1 MRGMR
6 LRKSTHRAC
15 FDRTP
20 DKWLRLRPRSKTPS
34 RDVVTRVPKASS
46 ELLRTAGSCANL
58 LSPCLRHWASRE
70 HAGRRIRRNCEQGAA
85 QIVKPSKPWKLFVL
99 GSDVPAFRPPGCSPP
114 VTRPTRQTEMNMTTK
129 IVLAL
134 ALAMTALASV
144 PASASPHHDWQV
156 AGNCQEDLGY
166 GRTSGWGCG

>member
-1 MRGMR
+1 MPSLARSCVSRARGPHCHHATIMRRGHPGPQGFIGIAAISPI
-6 LRKSTHRAC
+6 LRKSSLPLPSSLGVRERRSPHSPQLRARR
-15 FDRTP
+15 RTNGQTVRALETICVR
-20 DKWLRLRPRSKTPS
+20 KRRPGIQ
-34 RDVVTRVPKASS
+34 V
-46 ELLRTAGSCANL
+46 
-58 LSPCLRHWASRE
+58 
-70 HAGRRIRRNCEQGAA
+70 
-85 QIVKPSKPWKLFVL
+85 
-99 GSDVPAFRPPGCSPP
+99 PGCPPP
-114 VTRPTRQTEMNMTTK
+114 VTRPTRQTEINMTTK

>member
-1 MRGMR
+1 LPSSLSGAGAPVVAFAAIASKAPHKQSNRPSFGNYFYGGATSR
-6 LRKSTHRAC
+6 
-15 FDRTP
+15 
-20 DKWLRLRPRSKTPS
+20 RLRP
-34 RDVVTRVPKASS
+34 
-46 ELLRTAGSCANL
+46 
-58 LSPCLRHWASRE
+58 
-70 HAGRRIRRNCEQGAA
+70 
-85 QIVKPSKPWKLFVL
+85 
-99 GSDVPAFRPPGCSPP
+99 GCPPP

>member
-1 MRGMR
+1 VSR
-6 LRKSTHRAC
+6 LRRSIHRAC
-15 FDRTP
+15 FGPLPGKPLRFPPRPELPSP
-20 DKWLRLRPRSKTPS
+20 DMCIRLPE
-34 RDVVTRVPKASS
+34 ASS
-46 ELLRTAGSCANL
+46 ELLRLARSCVNL
-58 LSPCLRHWASRE
+58 VSPCLRHCAARE
-70 HAGRRIRRNCEQGAA
+70 RWPLHSPQLRARRRTNSQTVRALETMCTKGRRASTHAA
-85 QIVKPSKPWKLFVL
+85 GCPS
-99 GSDVPAFRPPGCSPP
+99 P
-114 VTRPTRQTEMNMTTK
+114 VTQPTRQKEMNMTTK

>member
-1 MRGMR
+1 MV
-6 LRKSTHRAC
+6 KQS
-15 FDRTP
+15 
-20 DKWLRLRPRSKTPS
+20 
-34 RDVVTRVPKASS
+34 V
-46 ELLRTAGSCANL
+46 
-58 LSPCLRHWASRE
+58 LS
-70 HAGRRIRRNCEQGAA
+70 
-85 QIVKPSKPWKLFVL
+85 KLFV
-99 GSDVPAFRPPGCSPP
+99 R
-114 VTRPTRQTEMNMTTK
+114 RRQTGKWRANMTTK